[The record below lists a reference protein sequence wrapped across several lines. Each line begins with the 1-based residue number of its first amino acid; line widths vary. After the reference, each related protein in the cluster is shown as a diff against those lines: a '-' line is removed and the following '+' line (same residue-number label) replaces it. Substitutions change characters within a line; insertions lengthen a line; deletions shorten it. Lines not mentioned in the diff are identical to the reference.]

1 MCEIV
6 WVSAYKKTL
15 WFISNYIFRKV
26 WKWKKNYLF
35 FEYPR
40 QNLLKTTTIKPV
52 QNGLPWD
59 LHKQLL
65 LKGGHYSESD
75 VRLGKARLGCHYSDV
90 PPKIF
95 IFIRI
100 GRSSGWSLFAG
111 SLCLVVV
118 VNIGLTVQL
127 KNGIISLL
135 LCKQTSLI
143 KSQRSDTILMS
154 KLWMFSEHFLII
166 KNVL

>member
-1 MCEIV
+1 MI
-6 WVSAYKKTL
+6 TL
-15 WFISNYIFRKV
+15 SGFHC
-26 WKWKKNYLF
+26 
-35 FEYPR
+35 
-40 QNLLKTTTIKPV
+40 TIKPV

-75 VRLGKARLGCHYSDV
+75 VRLGKAWLGCHYSDV

-111 SLCLVVV
+111 SLCLAVV
-118 VNIGLTVQL
+118 VNIGLAVHL
-127 KNGIISLL
+127 KKALFPYYCVNKHL
-135 LCKQTSLI
+135 
-143 KSQRSDTILMS
+143 
-154 KLWMFSEHFLII
+154 
-166 KNVL
+166 